1 MQNMKHKTS
10 YHAIKIKYTK
20 DVKKYQICVD
30 VHVREVSDINN
41 VSICVLDPAPAGVV
55 LVVVVAVAAAGLE
68 VEPDL
73 ATVCQDWK

>member
-1 MQNMKHKTS
+1 MAK
-10 YHAIKIKYTK
+10 KIF
-20 DVKKYQICVD
+20 YQICVD

-73 ATVCQDWK
+73 ATVCQDWKCLDLFVYHI